1 MLDLLF
7 PLIEML
13 QLLHLAIMGIN
24 HHLYVFTCK
33 QKILSEL

>member
-1 MLDLLF
+1 MLDLIL

-33 QKILSEL
+33 QKIWSEL